1 MTEKIERKLVV
12 PGEVITSEEGYLPG
26 DGTEKLEGNIVALK
40 YGLAEEFNKI
50 IKIIPLSG
58 IYDPRRGNVV
68 IGKVENITYY
78 GWVIDIDSPEHSFL
92 PLQEVP
98 KYVSKEGLNEV
109 LDIGDMVVAKIL
121 GVTNRG
127 IDLTIK
133 MRGLGKI
140 DGGIIFKVN
149 PSRVPRIIGKEGS
162 MVSLL
167 KQETNCNITVGQ
179 NGIVWVKGE
188 KLEDELLAKK
198 AMLFISENSFIGG
211 LTEKVKEWF
220 KKEANE

>member
-1 MTEKIERKLVV
+1 MSKREIII
-12 PGEVITSEEGYLPG
+12 PGEIITSEEGYLPG
-26 DGTEKLEGNIVALK
+26 DGTEKVNEEIVSRR
-40 YGLAEEFNKI
+40 YGLLEKSNKLV
-50 IKIIPLSG
+50 KVIPLSG

-78 GWVIDIDSPEHSFL
+78 GWVIDIDSPEGAFL

-98 KYVSKEGLNEV
+98 KFVSKDGLSEV

-133 MRGLGKI
+133 MRGMGKI
-140 DGGIIFKVN
+140 DKGIVFKVN

-162 MVSLL
+162 MVNLL
-167 KQETNCNITVGQ
+167 KNETGCDITVGQ
-179 NGIVWVKGE
+179 NGLIWIKGKDVE
-188 KLEDELLAKK
+188 EELLAKK
-198 AMLFISENSFIGG
+198 AIIFITEKSFIEG
-211 LTEKVKEWF
+211 LTKKVEGWF
-220 KKEANE
+220 KKEKK